1 MVARTAGIVLVVGL
15 LGGLIV
21 YSQVRPIADRVSGII
36 EADEIR
42 IGSRVGGR
50 VQRVLVEEGDR
61 VEAGQ
66 LLIELEPFDLRDQL
80 AEAEA
85 SYAARDAELR
95 RLKAGFRAEEIGQA
109 AARFDQLQARLDGL
123 RAGPRQQEIDVARAR
138 LAVARSQQR
147 YAADSFARVQASRA
161 SNAASPQDL
170 DQAQAVLQAAEG
182 ELQARLEELSL
193 LEAGTREEEIRE
205 AEARVAEAKFAAELT
220 EKGYRHEDIEA
231 AAASRDAA
239 AAQVSAIKARLEEL
253 AIRAPLAGVVESLD
267 VRKGDLAVAGG
278 PVLAL
283 VDDSRLWVRAY
294 VPESRLDLVDGL
306 RVEVGVDSAPGER
319 FAATITFISRQAEFT
334 PSNVQTPE
342 ERVKQTFRIKAT
354 LIEGLDR
361 LRPGMPADVWLSPA
375 GRVP

>member
-1 MVARTAGIVLVVGL
+1 MFARAAGIVLVVGL

-50 VQRVLVEEGDR
+50 VQHVLVEEGDR

-85 SYAARDAELR
+85 SYAARDADLR
-95 RLKAGFRAEEIGQA
+95 RMEAGFRAEEIGQA
-109 AARFDQLQARLDGL
+109 AARYDQLQARLDGL

-205 AEARVAEAKFAAELT
+205 AEAMVAEAKFAAELT
-220 EKGYRHEDIEA
+220 EKGYRQEDVEA

-354 LIEGLDR
+354 LLEGLDR

-375 GRVP
+375 GRAP